1 MKLLSHVQLFE
12 TPGLQPSRLLCPRDF
27 PGNSTRVDCHFL
39 LQGIFLTQG
48 SNPGLPHCRQMLYR
62 LSQTLTTVLDSDS
75 FQNKKNIQWSPNML
89 KQINENQ
96 NITVCVTGNEGI
108 STSVFCLFR
117 QPTFP
122 HLRTHICNRECL
134 LLFGLDCSLL
144 QTYFPI
150 II

>member
-1 MKLLSHVQLFE
+1 MKSLSHVRLFE

-39 LQGIFLTQG
+39 LQGIFPTQG
-48 SNPGLPHCRQMLYR
+48 SNPGLPHCRQMLYC
-62 LSQTLTTVLDSDS
+62 LSHTLTTVLDSDS
-75 FQNKKNIQWSPNML
+75 FQNRKNIQWSPNML

-96 NITVCVTGNEGI
+96 NITVRVTGNEGI
-108 STSVFCLFR
+108 STSVSCLFR
-117 QPTFP
+117 QPPFP